1 MARLA
6 ADSKMGFYPT
16 PDHSLDC
23 IVDWISREYARRG
36 QDKVVHVIDPCC
48 GEGAAL
54 STVCQESNL
63 YPFRSWGIELDVER
77 AQQASFCIQNV
88 INVSIF
94 DARVNPLESC
104 GLLWLNPPYDHSLN
118 GKREEMNFLKHSIKW
133 LCPGGVLVFIV
144 PEFVAIDN
152 PAWISQHFESIKIF
166 RLHKADFPSYKQV
179 VLFGIKRPLRVEEGS
194 FPQAP
199 YEYIDDVRCHAPYI
213 VPPTDGPSVFQGNE
227 NITDEEVL
235 KNRGKMESFI
245 NQSIKNL
252 KRGEIKT
259 LSPILP
265 LRKGHLVSLLTAG
278 GLNGKIQTE
287 DGGFIVVKGFGDR
300 VTTTREE
307 ENAQITRDTYAVGIR
322 VIESTGWYDIR

>member
-6 ADSKMGFYPT
+6 ADSKMSFYPT
-16 PDHSLDC
+16 PHRSLGY
-23 IVDWISREYARRG
+23 IVQWISREYTRRG
-36 QDKVVHVIDPCC
+36 QGKVVHVMDPCC

-54 STVCQESNL
+54 STVCGESHL

-104 GLLWLNPPYDHSLN
+104 GLLWLNPPYDHSPN

-133 LCPGGVLVFIV
+133 LCSGGVLVFIV
-144 PEFVAIDN
+144 PEFIVIDN
-152 PAWISQHFESIKIF
+152 GAWVSQHFENIRVS

-194 FPQAP
+194 FPQPP
-199 YEYIDDVRCHAPYI
+199 YEYIDDVPCDAPYI
-213 VPPTDGPSVFQGNE
+213 VPPTNGPSVFQGNE
-227 NITDEEVL
+227 TITDEEVL
-235 KNRGKMESFI
+235 KNREKAESFI
-245 NQSIKNL
+245 NQSIKKL
-252 KRGEIKT
+252 RRGEIRT
-259 LSPILP
+259 LSPVLP

-307 ENAQITRDTYAVGIR
+307 GNAQITRDTYAVGIR
-322 VIESTGWYDIR
+322 VIEPTGWYDIR